1 MDKKKPV
8 SKLFFRYAV
17 IVLGCAIYSLGVA
30 LFLDANDLAAGG
42 VTGIAIM
49 INFLTG
55 WDVGWLIAVI
65 NIPLF
70 ILAAIFFGKYF
81 TLSTLFSTL
90 LSSLLIEF
98 WAHIFR
104 DVPPLTENVLI
115 AAICGGGLY
124 GLGLGMIFRMGSST
138 GGTDIVVKILRKK
151 FRAMR
156 TGIISMI
163 LDVIIVAASA
173 FVYKDF
179 ELLFYTVVSIVLFTI
194 CFDWV
199 LYGGNSA
206 KMVYI
211 IPSDDS
217 LAAEICRRAMHDLD
231 LGVTYVEGEGAY
243 TGKKRKV
250 MLCAVKNYLYPKL
263 RDVVRDTDK
272 NAFMIVSS
280 ANDIYGE
287 GYKGH
292 DEEEL

>member
-1 MDKKKPV
+1 MKTDKPA
-8 SKLFFRYAV
+8 LHFLIQYTI
-17 IVLGCAIYSLGVA
+17 IVFGCVIYSLGVA
-30 LFLDANDLAAGG
+30 LFLDANNLAAGG

-55 WDVGWLIAVI
+55 WDVGWLIAAI
-65 NIPLF
+65 NVPLF
-70 ILAAIFFGKYF
+70 ILAAVYFGKSF

-90 LSSLLIEF
+90 LSSLLIEL
-98 WAHIFR
+98 WTHIFR
-104 DVPPLTENVLI
+104 TLPPLTENVLI
-115 AAICGGGLY
+115 SAVCGGGLY

-138 GGTDIVVKILRKK
+138 GGTDVVVKILRKK

-156 TGIISMI
+156 TGVISMI
-163 LDVIIVAASA
+163 LDVVIVAASA

-194 CFDWV
+194 CFNWV

-217 LAAEICRRAMHDLD
+217 LATEICNRAMHELD
-231 LGVTYVEGEGAY
+231 LGVTYVNGEGGY
-243 TGKKRKV
+243 TGKTRKV
-250 MLCAVKNYLYPKL
+250 VLCAVKNYLYPKL
-263 RDVVRDTDK
+263 RDVVRDIDK